1 MKPSDMVSAAVTQ
14 SANDSHRTGPKRTT
28 YVFVFVAVYIEK
40 KSDATVR
47 PTTHG
52 SLAKFRRVFLRQD
65 RHLQPFWTWF
75 IDNPRPES
83 LKWTQRSPNC
93 ADSPPHL

>member
-1 MKPSDMVSAAVTQ
+1 MKSSKIISPAATQ
-14 SANDSHRTGPKRTT
+14 STNDSDSTGPTRTT
-28 YVFVFVAVYIEK
+28 YVFVFVPVYIEN

-52 SLAKFRRVFLRQD
+52 PLAKFRRVFFRQG

-75 IDNPRPES
+75 MDNPRPES
-83 LKWTQRSPNC
+83 LK
-93 ADSPPHL
+93 

>member
-1 MKPSDMVSAAVTQ
+1 MKSPDIISPAATQ
-14 SANDSHRTGPKRTT
+14 SANDSHRLGPTRTT
-28 YVFVFVAVYIEK
+28 YVFVFVPVYIAK

-52 SLAKFRRVFLRQD
+52 LLAKFRRVFFRQD

-75 IDNPRPES
+75 VDVQDPSIE
-83 LKWTQRSPNC
+83 RS
-93 ADSPPHL
+93 AR